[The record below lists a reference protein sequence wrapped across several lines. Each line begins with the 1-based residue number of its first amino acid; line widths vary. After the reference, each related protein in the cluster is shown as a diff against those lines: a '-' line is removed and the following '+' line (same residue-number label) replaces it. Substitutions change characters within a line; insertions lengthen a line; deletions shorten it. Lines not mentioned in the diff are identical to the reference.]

1 VADVQHSLARVACK
15 VLAPDQNKVL
25 QLSLPAIAPEL
36 SGFAERFSYS
46 AASRQNASTHSPLGA
61 LTGEIFVIRHVV
73 HSVKLDQ
80 RNSFFGV
87 DGRADLWIGG
97 GCL

>member
-1 VADVQHSLARVACK
+1 MDLQHSLALVACK
-15 VLAPDQNKVL
+15 IPVPDQNKVL
-25 QLSLPAIAPEL
+25 KLSLPANHRRIVRFRRTL
-36 SGFAERFSYS
+36 QLERGL
-46 AASRQNASTHSPLGA
+46 AANASTHSPLGA

-87 DGRADLWIGG
+87 DGRADLWIGR

>member
-25 QLSLPAIAPEL
+25 QLSLPAIAAEL

-46 AASRQNASTHSPLGA
+46 AASRQISTHSPLGA